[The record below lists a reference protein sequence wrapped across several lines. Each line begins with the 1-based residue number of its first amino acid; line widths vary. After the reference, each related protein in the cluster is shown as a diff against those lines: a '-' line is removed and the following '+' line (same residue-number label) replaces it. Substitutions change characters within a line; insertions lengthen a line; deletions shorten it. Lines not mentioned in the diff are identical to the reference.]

1 MYKIQTQKTYLG
13 RTAGGWL
20 RKAEVSEMSGGDY
33 AVTTP
38 ELPGRV
44 LTITMGGDMVI
55 CDMYGTNYKLETSDT
70 AFLKLTRMEIE
81 ANNLTLES
89 VS

>member
-1 MYKIQTQKTYLG
+1 MYKIQTQKTYGG

-20 RKAEVSEMSGGDY
+20 RKAEVTEMSGGDY

-38 ELPGRV
+38 ELPGCI
-44 LTITMGGDMVI
+44 LMIADCGDMI
-55 CDMYGTNYKLETSDT
+55 ISDANDNRCALETSDT
-70 AFLKLTRMEIE
+70 AFFKLTRMEIE

-89 VS
+89 VN